1 MACKNPCDQCAQTG
15 LPILFTRY
23 GAAYSAT
30 DKGAAALDKLKP
42 GGNLKNQPGGV
53 ALQTAKYNV
62 RMLRAGYLYIRIE
75 TNCRRPA
82 WFGYA
87 VHSHGYLTRF
97 DVDHPKEA
105 EGLAACS
112 PQEWGA
118 NRSLVWIK
126 GARDVTKLNYL
137 FHPDPID
144 PDHLSKVIDSDLDKY
159 TQSFDVASWAN
170 GSKGAPDTA
179 VPSPDPNGWSVAE
192 FKALKDEAV
201 RDALEPQLYGLM
213 GSNAMERAWG
223 DYESKRFVETD
234 HYMLTGEHAGKITV
248 EETSL
253 VKQLDYAGAHGK
265 RLQNI
270 AKFLIDNGGAVVAC
284 DDAIG
289 IAQEL
294 GHLQAEAQIVYGH
307 WQASS
312 ATGHH
317 KDVSNEWVFQT
328 AVGAQ
333 GLIALAQQGAVARVD
348 RGFAESARI
357 HAPRPRD
364 PLEAAKESAHRTAA
378 RTANYQREL
387 SSAQSAVQSTCS
399 QWFDQAAARDIL
411 QEQKVRQGQAQDRVA
426 ALGRDQSKWVFGSL
440 LLAALGRFSNQ
451 DGKIDKPGGGAALS
465 LQLAQCLAG
474 LETHEVGRQA
484 LLAMNPWG
492 GSLLSRLLCF
502 NSVTLQAAYKNLENA
517 KPPIAVT
524 PAAEPEAS
532 MADTLATNLKLMAG
546 RLALG
551 DKALGF
557 IEEAQK
563 PDAPA
568 MLRKAAW
575 VGHVFS
581 LLSARAATGISGWK
595 ASQLEARMVQHLA
608 LAGMSTLGSTVHKAV
623 AQLQSDVAENAKRIA
638 LRAKKLESIADPA
651 TRAGKVVALERARSA
666 APGTRAAMLG
676 ALMDLGA
683 AIIKGNQLG
692 TKLDARSAF
701 DLSGQLLQG
710 IGSLYDWRAKAYD
723 ETIYKG
729 VKGYDAYKYP
739 ALIEGLDS
747 IKALHLKSLRMTA
760 FKFLGPAAMFSVVL
774 DGVDAWKSGQRGQ
787 RGLAISQAASA
798 FGAIFTIG
806 GAGAAIFEAGIGAGA
821 AAWGITAAILGLV
834 GAVLSIGGTIFVLL
848 LSEEKWITWLRDI
861 PLNKKRKGE
870 KPIHDNLRDTLQDL
884 ANAQRELQP
893 A

>member
-126 GARDVTKLNYL
+126 GAKDVTKLNYL
-137 FHPDPID
+137 FHPDPMD

-170 GSKGAPDTA
+170 GSKAAPDTA
-179 VPSPDPNGWSVAE
+179 VPRPDPNGWSVAE

-213 GSNAMERAWG
+213 GSNAMERGWG
-223 DYESKRFVETD
+223 DYENKRFVERD
-234 HYMLTGEHAGKITV
+234 HYLITGEHAGKITV

-270 AKFLIDNGGAVVAC
+270 AKFLTDKGGAVVAC

-294 GHLQAEAQIVYGH
+294 GHLQAEAQIVYSH

-357 HAPRPRD
+357 HAPLPRD
-364 PLEAAKESAHRTAA
+364 PLEAAKESARRTAA

-387 SSAQSAVQSTCS
+387 SNAQSAVQSTCS

-474 LETHEVGRQA
+474 LETHEAGRQA

-502 NSVTLQAAYKNLENA
+502 NSVTLQAAYKSLENA
-517 KPPIAVT
+517 KPPVVVT
-524 PAAEPEAS
+524 PAAEPEAA

-557 IEEAQK
+557 IEEAQN

-651 TRAGKVVALERARSA
+651 TRAGKVAALERARSA
-666 APGTRAAMLG
+666 APGTRTAMLG

-774 DGVDAWKSGQRGQ
+774 DGVDAWKSYQRGSS
-787 RGLAISQAASA
+787 GLFAAQVASVA
-798 FGAIFTIG
+798 GTIFTILG
-806 GAGAAIFEAGIGAGA
+806 TGAAIFGVESSAWA
-821 AAWGITAAILGLV
+821 AAAATLGLA
-834 GAVLSIGGTIFVLL
+834 GAVLAIGSTIFVLL

-861 PLNKKRKGE
+861 PLNKQRKGK
-870 KPIHDNLRDTLQDL
+870 KPIHDNLRDTLQEF
-884 ANAQRELQP
+884 ANAKSELQSV
-893 A
+893 

>member
-1 MACKNPCDQCAQTG
+1 MACKTPCDQCVQTG

-23 GAAYSAT
+23 AAAYSCT

-42 GGNLKNQPGGV
+42 SGNFKSQPGGV
-53 ALQTAKYNV
+53 ALQTARYNV

-75 TNCRRPA
+75 TNCRLPA

-126 GARDVTKLNYL
+126 GAKDVTKLNYL
-137 FHPDPID
+137 FHPDPVD
-144 PDHLSKVIDSDLDKY
+144 PEHLSKVIDGDLDKY

-170 GSKGAPDTA
+170 GSKTAPDTA
-179 VPSPDPNGWSVAE
+179 APDPDLGGWSVAE
-192 FKALKDEAV
+192 FKALKDDAV
-201 RDALEPQLYGLM
+201 RSALEPQLFGLM
-213 GSNAMERAWG
+213 GSNAMERGWG
-223 DYESKRFVETD
+223 DYENKHFVETD
-234 HYMLTGEHAGKITV
+234 QYLITGEHAGKITV
-248 EETSL
+248 EETLL
-253 VKQLDYAGAHGK
+253 VKQPDYAGAHGK

-270 AKFLIDNGGAVVAC
+270 AQFLTDNGGAVVAC
-284 DDAIG
+284 EDAIG

-294 GHLQAEAQIVYGH
+294 GHLQAEAQTIYSH

-348 RGFAESARI
+348 RGYAESARI
-357 HAPRPRD
+357 HAPLPRD
-364 PLEAAKESAHRTAA
+364 PQESAKESARRTAVRA
-378 RTANYQREL
+378 ANHQREL
-387 SSAQSAVQSTCS
+387 GNALSAVQFACN
-399 QWFDQAAARDIL
+399 QWLDQAAARDIL
-411 QEQKVRQGQAQDRVA
+411 QEQKIRQGQAQDKVA
-426 ALGRDQSKWVFGSL
+426 ALGRDQNKWVFSST

-451 DGKIDKPGGGAALS
+451 DGKINKPGGGAALS
-465 LQLAQCLAG
+465 MQLAQCLAG
-474 LETHEVGRQA
+474 LETHEAGRQA
-484 LLAMNPWG
+484 LLAMNLWG

-502 NSVTLQAAYKNLENA
+502 NSVTLQATYKDLENA
-517 KPPIAVT
+517 KPLAAVT
-524 PAAEPEAS
+524 PPAEPETA

-557 IEEAQK
+557 IDEAHNT
-563 PDAPA
+563 DAPA
-568 MLRKAAW
+568 LLRKAAW
-575 VGHVFS
+575 AGHVFS
-581 LLSARAATGISGWK
+581 LLSARAATGIGGWK

-608 LAGMSTLGSTVHKAV
+608 LAGMSTMGSTVHKAV
-623 AQLQSDVAENAKRIA
+623 AQLQIDIAENAKRIA
-638 LRAKKLESIADPA
+638 LRVKKLESVADPVA
-651 TRAGKVVALERARSA
+651 RAGKAAALERARSA

-701 DLSGQLLQG
+701 DLAGQLLQG
-710 IGSLYDWRAKAYD
+710 IGSLYDWRAKAYE
-723 ETIYKG
+723 ETIFKG
-729 VKGYDAYKYP
+729 VKGYDIYKYA
-739 ALIEGLDS
+739 ALSEGLDS
-747 IKALHLKSLRMTA
+747 INALHLKSLRLTA
-760 FKFLGPAAMFSVVL
+760 FKFLGPAAVISVVL
-774 DGVDAWKSGQRGQ
+774 DGMDAVKSRDRGQ
-787 RGLAISQAASA
+787 IWISRAQAASVI
-798 FGAIFTIG
+798 GTIFTIG
-806 GAGAAIFEAGIGAGA
+806 SAGAGIFAAGMGASA
-821 AAWGITAAILGLV
+821 AAWGIAAAVLGLV
-834 GAVLSIGGTIFVLL
+834 GAVLAISSTIFVLL
-848 LSEEKWITWLRDI
+848 LSEDKWITWLRDI
-861 PLNKKRKGE
+861 PLNKKRRGK
-870 KPIHDNLRDTLQDL
+870 KPIHSNLQETLQEH
-884 ANAQRELQP
+884 ANAKRDLQP